1 MTQSIDIN
9 YGGRVSRFTL
19 TLIDRKRLHG
29 FKRRIA
35 LDEQGIEC
43 NSALLTR
50 AGRFLLSAG
59 STADAY
65 LDANGD
71 VVQRG
76 DLVAVDAEGKPL
88 PTLPATTGRPQPVEE
103 TATLEKF
110 LNHVVTRVYLL
121 ETETLGAVLE
131 KELRAGTIFQIPFR
145 ARASHT
151 ETPAFLLANDDGIFL
166 VQAEACHFDFVDLE
180 QTITETDNDWEG
192 EETDGDA
199 FAIEMDWEIDHAD
212 A

>member
-50 AGRFLLSAG
+50 DGRFLLSAG

-88 PTLPATTGRPQPVEE
+88 PTLLATAGRPQPVEE
-103 TATLEKF
+103 TATLEDF

-131 KELRAGTIFQIPFR
+131 KELRAGTIFHISFR

-166 VQAEACHFDFVDLE
+166 VQAEACHFDFVGLE
-180 QTITETDNDWEG
+180 QAIAETDNEWEA

-199 FAIEMDWEIDHAD
+199 FAIEMDWEIEHAV

>member
-50 AGRFLLSAG
+50 DGRFLLSAG

-88 PTLPATTGRPQPVEE
+88 PTLLATAGRSQPVEE
-103 TATLEKF
+103 TATLEDF

-121 ETETLGAVLE
+121 EIETLGAVLE

-166 VQAEACHFDFVDLE
+166 VQAEACHFDFVGLE
-180 QTITETDNDWEG
+180 QTVSDV
-192 EETDGDA
+192 DA
-199 FAIEMDWEIDHAD
+199 LDESDAGFDEDDEFIFDLEVEHAV